1 MNEKPG
7 LHPRNKHKSGYDF
20 NSLIQSSPALASFV
34 SKNKYG
40 NETIEF
46 SNPSAVKALNSA
58 LLKFYYQISFWD
70 IPKGYLC
77 PPIPGRADYIH
88 HVAELLDYKKGADIR
103 MLDIG
108 VGANCVYPLIAHSE
122 YGWSVVGTD
131 VDEVALT
138 NAQKI
143 ISENDLES
151 SVTLRLQTDKTKI
164 FQNIIKKDEF
174 FHLTISNPPFH
185 SSAEEARAGSEK
197 KNRNLG
203 LRKNSSNFGGQ
214 NNELWCEGGELEFIK
229 NMIEESVQFKSQCL
243 WFSTLVSKSTTV
255 PLIYEELKKHRIHSI
270 RTLDMAQGQKKSR
283 IIAWKF

>member
-7 LHPRNKHKSGYDF
+7 LHPRNKHKAGYDF
-20 NSLIQSSPALASFV
+20 KSLIQSSPALSSFV

-40 NETIEF
+40 NESLDF
-46 SNPSAVKALNSA
+46 ANPTAVKALNSA
-58 LLKFYYQISFWD
+58 LLKFYYNVSFWD

-88 HVAELLDYKKGADIR
+88 HVAELVDYKKGPEIK

-108 VGANCVYPLIAHSE
+108 VGANCVYPLIAHAE

-131 VDEVALT
+131 VDTAALS
-138 NAQKI
+138 NAEKI
-143 ISENDLES
+143 VKENALDSAISF
-151 SVTLRLQTDKTKI
+151 RLQTDKTKI
-164 FQNIIKKDEF
+164 FQNIIGKDDYF
-174 FHLTISNPPFH
+174 DLTISNPPFH
-185 SSAEEARAGSEK
+185 SSIEEARAGSEK

-214 NNELWCEGGELEFIK
+214 NNELWCEGGEVEFIK
-229 NMIEESVQFKSQCL
+229 NMIEESSQFKSQCH

-255 PLIYEELKKHRIHSI
+255 PLVYEELKKHRIHSV